1 MQTRSR
7 RKAVSAG
14 SVAGPPRS
22 LGSEKGGDGGKK
34 STVSA
39 AGSGGAPSPG
49 GESPLDWVAAV
60 GSTVASETC

>member
-14 SVAGPPRS
+14 SVAGPPGP
-22 LGSEKGGDGGKK
+22 LGSKKGGDEGKI

-39 AGSGGAPSPG
+39 AGSRGAPSPRG
-49 GESPLDWVAAV
+49 RITSRLGEGLPCAQL
-60 GSTVASETC
+60 